1 MVPYF
6 FFLVHNDLCILILM
20 YMFIFCRATVLFLDC
35 IKYGNLMILRTWL
48 LTFVKKKD
56 SYPFFK
62 KDAIFVVCIYFFHI
76 FQKEAILQR
85 GHLPPGYLP
94 GYLMLPNL
102 TNHFIKLS
110 DGDLQCEWNSDIF
123 LMDEKSYE

>member
-1 MVPYF
+1 
-6 FFLVHNDLCILILM
+6 
-20 YMFIFCRATVLFLDC
+20 
-35 IKYGNLMILRTWL
+35 MILRP
-48 LTFVKKKD
+48 LTFDFCEEKKGFTP
-56 SYPFFK
+56 PFLK
-62 KDAIFVVCIYFFHI
+62 KTQLFVVRIYFFHI

-110 DGDLQCEWNSDIF
+110 DGDLQCE
-123 LMDEKSYE
+123 